1 MLICIGVTSKTLD
14 CINWKLMWVCW
25 TPWRVKC
32 IVADVLSVSPLF
44 FHSDEGLTLE
54 TPVNKNKIMLL
65 HKLSV
70 DTVQRFRPWQDLLRT
85 RPTQD
90 KSYSG
95 QDLPRTRPTQDK
107 TYSGQDLLRSR
118 PTQDKT
124 YPRQELLRTR
134 PTQDKTYSSQDLLTR
149 WTLPPS
155 PSCEPLQLSLWILP
169 PSVKS

>member
-25 TPWRVKC
+25 TLWRVKC

-54 TPVNKNKIMLL
+54 TSANKNKIMLL

-70 DTVQRFRPWQDLLRT
+70 DTVRRFRPRQDLLMT
-85 RPTQD
+85 RPIHD
-90 KSYSG
+90 KTYPW
-95 QDLPRTRPTQDK
+95 QDLPRTRPTHDK
-107 TYSGQDLLRSR
+107 TYSGQDLPL
-118 PTQDKT
+118 
-124 YPRQELLRTR
+124 TR

-169 PSVKS
+169 PSAKS